1 MRIGLQQP
9 KQSTPKS
16 PQRSSK
22 WLGAA
27 VCTARPGSVL
37 HMALPPVLT
46 ADDRAAALAKAAEAR
61 RARAELKQLLKM
73 GSISLR
79 DAIDR
84 TPNDEV
90 IAKTKV
96 LTVLES
102 LPRLGKV
109 KSRRL
114 LEAIGIAESRRM
126 QGLGEHQ
133 KAKLLQ
139 ALEG

>member
-1 MRIGLQQP
+1 
-9 KQSTPKS
+9 
-16 PQRSSK
+16 
-22 WLGAA
+22 
-27 VCTARPGSVL
+27 
-37 HMALPPVLT
+37 MALPPALT

-73 GSISLR
+73 GSLSLR

-84 TPNDEV
+84 SANDEV

-114 LEAIGIAESRRM
+114 LEDIGIAESRRM

-133 KAKLLQ
+133 KAKLLE
-139 ALEG
+139 ALGC

>member
-1 MRIGLQQP
+1 
-9 KQSTPKS
+9 
-16 PQRSSK
+16 
-22 WLGAA
+22 
-27 VCTARPGSVL
+27 
-37 HMALPPVLT
+37 MALPPALT
-46 ADDRAAALAKAAEAR
+46 SDDRAAALAKAAEAR

-73 GSISLR
+73 GSISFR
-79 DAIDR
+79 EAVDR
-84 TPNDEV
+84 TANDEV

-114 LEAIGIAESRRM
+114 LEDIGIAESRRM
-126 QGLGEHQ
+126 QGLGQHQ
-133 KAKLLQ
+133 KAKLLA

>member
-1 MRIGLQQP
+1 
-9 KQSTPKS
+9 
-16 PQRSSK
+16 
-22 WLGAA
+22 
-27 VCTARPGSVL
+27 
-37 HMALPPVLT
+37 
-46 ADDRAAALAKAAEAR
+46 
-61 RARAELKQLLKM
+61 M

>member
-1 MRIGLQQP
+1 
-9 KQSTPKS
+9 
-16 PQRSSK
+16 
-22 WLGAA
+22 
-27 VCTARPGSVL
+27 
-37 HMALPPVLT
+37 MALPPALT
-46 ADDRAAALAKAAEAR
+46 SDDRAAALAKAAEAR

-73 GSISLR
+73 GSISFR
-79 DAIDR
+79 EAVDR
-84 TPNDEV
+84 TANDEV

-114 LEAIGIAESRRM
+114 LDDIGIAESRRM
-126 QGLGEHQ
+126 QGLGQHQ
-133 KAKLLQ
+133 KAKLLA

>member
-1 MRIGLQQP
+1 
-9 KQSTPKS
+9 
-16 PQRSSK
+16 
-22 WLGAA
+22 
-27 VCTARPGSVL
+27 
-37 HMALPPVLT
+37 MALPPALT
-46 ADDRAAALAKAAEAR
+46 SDDRAAALAKAAEAR

-73 GSISLR
+73 GSLSFR
-79 DAIDR
+79 EAVDR
-84 TPNDEV
+84 TANDEV

-114 LEAIGIAESRRM
+114 LEDIGIAESRRM
-126 QGLGEHQ
+126 QGLGQHQ
-133 KAKLLQ
+133 KAKLLA

>member
-1 MRIGLQQP
+1 
-9 KQSTPKS
+9 
-16 PQRSSK
+16 
-22 WLGAA
+22 
-27 VCTARPGSVL
+27 
-37 HMALPPVLT
+37 MALPPVLT